1 MVQKWVKKGFMR
13 KARKTENCI
22 CLVTETDVESTSI
35 DKHILDRGAPLHKVM
50 RVEGETYQQIIDR
63 YIRYVKS

>member
-22 CLVTETDVESTSI
+22 CLVTETDVESTSN
-35 DKHILDRGAPLHKVM
+35 DKNVLDRGAPLHKGKG
-50 RVEGETYQQIIDR
+50 EGETYQQIIDNR
-63 YIRYVKS
+63 QIY

>member
-1 MVQKWVKKGFMR
+1 MR

-22 CLVTETDVESTSI
+22 CLVTETDVESTSN

-50 RVEGETYQQIIDR
+50 RVEGETYQQIIDNR
-63 YIRYVKS
+63 QIY